1 MDHIINYFSFIIH
14 PFFCYAT
21 REDRRATLHSQGAS
35 RVAPRTTGVTSD
47 RNVSD
52 RVSAHRSYG
61 PRSIVSLASHD
72 TNEGWGMGGL
82 RVRRGMV
89 WIVIYG
95 AWKFLSFLVYHNGS
109 FN

>member
-1 MDHIINYFSFIIH
+1 MSGPHYQLFFLHYS
-14 PFFCYAT
+14 PFFLLCHARGQT
-21 REDRRATLHSQGAS
+21 RHSHSQGAS

-89 WIVIYG
+89 WIVFNG
-95 AWKFLSFLVYHNGS
+95 FLRSDPHH
-109 FN
+109 